1 MEIDNANNIVKF
13 AEEVLINRQR
23 LSPIIEGKSLK
34 FDIFNLT
41 INQDLSKL
49 NVINEFY
56 DNNSNIFKLVKC
68 FAKAFNYLEGKD
80 KVDTKFEEVSEL
92 FF

>member
-1 MEIDNANNIVKF
+1 M
-13 AEEVLINRQR
+13 
-23 LSPIIEGKSLK
+23 SSMIIIG
-34 FDIFNLT
+34 I
-41 INQDLSKL
+41 
-49 NVINEFY
+49 
-56 DNNSNIFKLVKC
+56 IFKLVKC

>member
-1 MEIDNANNIVKF
+1 M
-13 AEEVLINRQR
+13 
-23 LSPIIEGKSLK
+23 IIIG
-34 FDIFNLT
+34 I
-41 INQDLSKL
+41 
-49 NVINEFY
+49 
-56 DNNSNIFKLVKC
+56 IFKLVKC